1 MLPAFVWTDAVLTG
15 IETVDAQHKE
25 LIDLFNELNS
35 ALFMRHECAE
45 AVIEST
51 YRRVIAYTDKHFAE
65 EEALMLEEGVD
76 PHHVEAHIGYHRQFV
91 ERVESMW
98 SHRSALMQHPE
109 TIAGFLTSWLG
120 LHILGVDQSMSRQIE
135 AIRAGKSA
143 AEAYAI
149 ELLSRDAAT
158 QVMID
163 MIGRLYSVLADQNT
177 ALANANLALEA
188 RVSERTAALNK
199 ANAEL
204 VAANIELE
212 RYSKTDALLQ
222 IGNRAYF
229 DERLVEL
236 CARARRHA
244 SPLSLLMIDVDAF
257 KQYNDLYG
265 HQAGDDCLRE
275 VAKAIRLSLLRAS
288 DCVSRYGGEEIAV
301 LLPDTDL
308 AGAMFVAERMRDAV
322 QSLGLAHAGSKA
334 AAVVTVSIG
343 VACAVPDAAAACA
356 QLVRAADQALYRA
369 KAAGRNRLDVALQAA

>member
-1 MLPAFVWTDAVLTG
+1 
-15 IETVDAQHKE
+15 
-25 LIDLFNELNS
+25 
-35 ALFMRHECAE
+35 MRHECAE
-45 AVIEST
+45 AVIESA

-76 PHHVEAHIGYHRQFV
+76 AHHVEAHIGYHRQFV
-91 ERVESMW
+91 ERVEAMW

-135 AIRAGKSA
+135 AIRAGKSP
-143 AEAYAI
+143 AEAYAL
-149 ELLSRDAAT
+149 ELLSRDGAT

-163 MIGRLYSVLADQNT
+163 MIGRLYSVLSDQNT

-188 RVSERTAALNK
+188 RVSERTAELNK

-236 CARARRHA
+236 CSRARRHA
-244 SPLSLLMIDVDAF
+244 SPLSLLMIDVDSF

-265 HQAGDDCLRE
+265 HQAGDECLRE

-288 DCVSRYGGEEIAV
+288 DCVARYGGEEIAV

-308 AGAMFVAERMRDAV
+308 AGAMFVAERMREAV
-322 QSLGLAHAGSKA
+322 QSLGLTHAGSKTA
-334 AAVVTVSIG
+334 GVVTVSIG

-356 QLVRAADQALYRA
+356 TLVRAADQALYRA
-369 KAAGRNRLDVALQAA
+369 KAAGRNRLDVALEAVAA